1 MNTFTITL
9 TDAEYKALAHVAFDP
24 QEWIDGAVK
33 NRCRSAMEEIFNAEV
48 ARMLADPTVTEI
60 PADREVVVSAANV
73 KTAVEI
79 HQERM
84 IPVVETPPGPPVDY
98 QQ

>member
-9 TDAEYKALAHVAFDP
+9 TDAEHKALAHIAYDP
-24 QEWIDGAVK
+24 QEWINNAVK
-33 NRCRSAMEEIFNAEV
+33 ARCKAAMEEIFNAEV
-48 ARMLADPTVTEI
+48 ARMLADPETVSI
-60 PADREVVVSAANV
+60 PADREAIVLAANI

-84 IPVVETPPGPPVDY
+84 IPVVETPPVPPI
-98 QQ
+98 